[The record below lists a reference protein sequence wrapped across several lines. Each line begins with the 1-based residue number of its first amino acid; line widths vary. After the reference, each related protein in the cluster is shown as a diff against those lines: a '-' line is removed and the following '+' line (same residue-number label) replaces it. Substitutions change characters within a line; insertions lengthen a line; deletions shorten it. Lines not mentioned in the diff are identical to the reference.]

1 MILDTYRHVS
11 QLLFRWY
18 VGDMKLAGK
27 IAIITGAGSGIGHE
41 AAKLFAQEGATV
53 IVADRNIE
61 AAERVAAEIV
71 RANGKASAHL
81 VDVSKEARGR
91 GDDRPRRRRPWSPR
105 HSGQQCR
112 LRFRRHRR
120 HDLEADW
127 DALMAVNV
135 KGVFLGCKH
144 AIPVMERQ
152 GGGVIVNTASA
163 VANVGITDR
172 AAYVASKGAV
182 AALTRAMAIDH
193 VAAGIRINCVAPGTI
208 ESPYFAKI
216 LSGPDGAE
224 LRHGL
229 EQRQAMERLGQ
240 PVEIARAMLFLACDD
255 SSFCTGTMLIA
266 DGGWTA
272 R

>member
-1 MILDTYRHVS
+1 MVDAVVARHGRLDILVNN
-11 QLLFRWY
+11 
-18 VGDMKLAGK
+18 AGY
-27 IAIITGAGSGIGHE
+27 GFAG
-41 AAKLFAQEGATV
+41 TV
-53 IVADRNIE
+53 VTTSE
-61 AAERVAAEIV
+61 
-71 RANGKASAHL
+71 
-81 VDVSKEARGR
+81 
-91 GDDRPRRRRPWSPR
+91 
-105 HSGQQCR
+105 Q
-112 LRFRRHRR
+112 
-120 HDLEADW
+120 DW

-135 KGVFLGCKH
+135 KGVFFGCKH

-163 VANVGITDR
+163 VATIGITDR

-208 ESPYFAKI
+208 ESPYFTEI
-216 LSGPDGAE
+216 LKAPNSAE
-224 LRHGL
+224 LRRGL

-240 PVEIARAMLFLACDD
+240 PIEIAKAMLFLASDD
-255 SSFCTGTMLIA
+255 SSFCTGSTLTA

>member
-1 MILDTYRHVS
+1 MR
-11 QLLFRWY
+11 
-18 VGDMKLAGK
+18 LAGK

-53 IVADRNIE
+53 IVADRDLA
-61 AAERVAAEIV
+61 AAERVAAEISG
-71 RANGKASAHL
+71 AGGKAAPHK
-81 VDVSKEARGR
+81 VDVSKEAEVKALVDKAVADHGR
-91 GDDRPRRRRPWSPR
+91 LDILVNNAGFGFAGTVVNTS
-105 HSGQQCR
+105 
-112 LRFRRHRR
+112 
-120 HDLEADW
+120 EADW

-135 KGVFLGCKH
+135 KGVFFGCKH

-163 VANVGITDR
+163 VANIGITDR

-193 VAAGIRINCVAPGTI
+193 VAAKIRINCVAPGTI
-208 ESPYFAKI
+208 ESPYFAEIFAK
-216 LSGPDGAE
+216 SPNAAE
-224 LRHGL
+224 LRRGL

-240 PVEIARAMLFLACDD
+240 PVEIARAMLFLASEE
-255 SSFCTGTMLIA
+255 SSFCTGTTLVA

>member
-1 MILDTYRHVS
+1 
-11 QLLFRWY
+11 
-18 VGDMKLAGK
+18 MKLAGR
-27 IAIITGAGSGIGHE
+27 IAIITGGGSGIGHE
-41 AAKLFAQEGATV
+41 AAKLFAAEGAVV
-53 IVADRNIE
+53 IVADRDGA
-61 AAERVAAEIV
+61 AAERVAAEIKSSS
-71 RANGKASAHL
+71 GKASAHTI
-81 VDVSKEARGR
+81 DVSKEAEIKAMIDRVVADHGR
-91 GDDRPRRRRPWSPR
+91 LDILVNNAGFGFAGTVVTTS
-105 HSGQQCR
+105 
-112 LRFRRHRR
+112 
-120 HDLEADW
+120 EADW

-135 KGVFLGCKH
+135 KGVFFGCKY
-144 AIPVMERQ
+144 AIPVMEKQ

-193 VAAGIRINCVAPGTI
+193 VAAKIRINCVAPGTI

-224 LRHGL
+224 LRRGL

-240 PVEIARAMLFLACDD
+240 PVEIARAMLFLASDE
-255 SSFCTGTMLIA
+255 SSFCTGTTLVA